1 MQDRRLDDGGQREL
15 DVLLGQAW
23 QEVLVRDH
31 LALLGQLDLA
41 VERAP
46 RLGEDGGVGRAA
58 AAPDRAA
65 SPVEEAKPDA
75 VALGD
80 VAKVALAAVDLPLA
94 RGHAGRLVG
103 VRVAEHDLLHVTPQR
118 DDAPVGGLLEHLGE
132 DRVGVANLLDRLQ
145 QRDEADP
152 RDAGVDVDQP
162 GLARQQHGG
171 EDVVGAAAH
180 RHDVRLDHGGPI
192 PVEGFADGHER
203 VVRPGR
209 ALVQRRRRRRQ
220 RPPRPQLPDE
230 QGAPC
235 LLATCPIP

>member
-1 MQDRRLDDGGQREL
+1 MAADQRMTSSSEERGRLCRIVASTTAARDEL
-15 DVLLGQAW
+15 DVLLCQAW

-65 SPVEEAKPDA
+65 SAVEEAEPDA

-132 DRVGVANLLDRLQ
+132 NRVGVANLLDRLQ

-162 GLARQQHGG
+162 GLARQQNGG

-180 RHDVRLDHGGPI
+180 RHDVRLDHRGPDSGRGPRGWPTNVSI
-192 PVEGFADGHER
+192 G
-203 VVRPGR
+203 PGR
-209 ALVQRRRRRRQ
+209 ITLQRRRRRRQ
-220 RPPRPQLPDE
+220 RPP
-230 QGAPC
+230 
-235 LLATCPIP
+235 